1 MGAAVVLAPGAAVGA
16 EGWQLGN
23 SLGGGVGSGRTLAT
37 AAAAAI
43 VIGPSASLSSDPTVP
58 PLSAMLVGP
67 CLADWL
73 TPDGLYRCGWATAP
87 HENQAAAI
95 VVAVA
100 AGWGPSTPLSPPRFS
115 AAQRSNVCVFLS
127 SCRMNLCWNNSNCAL
142 SSSETRSVSETLI
155 SCIRRKL
162 PRFGRTT
169 QHRMAGLLSNSR
181 CTVDVSCLH
190 TQFNCHSIGPLTA

>member
-43 VIGPSASLSSDPTVP
+43 VIGPSASLSSDPTFP

-115 AAQRSNVCVFLS
+115 AAQRSGVCVFFVFLS
-127 SCRMNLCWNNSNCAL
+127 HESLLEQFELRIVFIRNAFGFRNANKLYSPKVATVRPNDATQDGGAPVQQSLYCRCLV
-142 SSSETRSVSETLI
+142 SS
-155 SCIRRKL
+155 
-162 PRFGRTT
+162 
-169 QHRMAGLLSNSR
+169 
-181 CTVDVSCLH
+181 
-190 TQFNCHSIGPLTA
+190 HSI